1 MKLEHRQSN
10 FHQFSDELWLK
21 AEHDGTR
28 IDFDV
33 SQYELLDFAR
43 ELIGLSIDCIR
54 KSEVETSEDI
64 DDRLCAVLD
73 ELN

>member
-1 MKLEHRQSN
+1 MNIEHRQSN
-10 FHQFSDELWLK
+10 FAQFSNELWLT

-28 IDFDV
+28 INFDV
-33 SQYELLDFAR
+33 SQDELLEFAR
-43 ELIGLSIDCIR
+43 NLIDLSLDCIR

-64 DDRLCAVLD
+64 DDKLCAVLN

>member
-10 FHQFSDELWLK
+10 FAQFSDELWLT

-28 IDFDV
+28 INFDV
-33 SQYELLDFAR
+33 SQDELIDFAR
-43 ELIGLSIDCIR
+43 DLIDLSLDCIR
-54 KSEVETSEDI
+54 KREVETSEDI
-64 DDRLCAVLD
+64 DDKLCAILD